1 MRLILIAIVLAV
13 SACAEPI
20 TDAPVP
26 IDVGDSPTTSSVPP
40 IEVAYRCGPVDLD
53 DPDLVAAF
61 PPFDGDIATM
71 MPEEAQEEFEA
82 GREWWD
88 SLAWRIASETE
99 TTMVLLGVDEE
110 EKRLGDVAFEM
121 VDGEWRATGWGD
133 CRIEPVVDGYG
144 VASFE
149 LDPTNP
155 PVQTS
160 REVAIMATER
170 NCANGQIPDGRE
182 VRTSVAET
190 GDEVR
195 ILVLVEPIS
204 GGATCPS
211 NPAFPVRVL
220 LTGALVTGSSS
231 MSRPRLSPKKSGRSR
246 SGPVISASIWRE
258 RPQPQGQRTCSAGV
272 DPNAGAL
279 LVEASNWSED
289 PTWYQSF
296 TVDVVTITGYVAIC
310 DGCQEECES
319 DICDQLERI
328 GPGCS
333 EQYVAQDGL
342 DVDFTILYADGGC
355 SIDVTTNP
363 IAP

>member
-20 TDAPVP
+20 PDAPVP

-110 EKRLGDVAFEM
+110 EERYGYVAFEM

-149 LDPTNP
+149 LDPANP

-182 VRTSVAET
+182 VRTSVVES

-204 GGATCPS
+204 GDATCPS

-220 LTGALVTGSSS
+220 LTGALGDRTIVDESTTPASEKVWPIPIRTSELECASCGGSPSHRDS
-231 MSRPRLSPKKSGRSR
+231 ERVRLEWPGRRRTARRSR
-246 SGPVISASIWRE
+246 KLVRGP
-258 RPQPQGQRTCSAGV
+258 
-272 DPNAGAL
+272 D
-279 LVEASNWSED
+279 LVS
-289 PTWYQSF
+289 
-296 TVDVVTITGYVAIC
+296 VVHC
-310 DGCQEECES
+310 
-319 DICDQLERI
+319 RRRHHH
-328 GPGCS
+328 
-333 EQYVAQDGL
+333 GL
-342 DVDFTILYADGGC
+342 RRHLRRLRRRVRSRHL
-355 SIDVTTNP
+355 
-363 IAP
+363 